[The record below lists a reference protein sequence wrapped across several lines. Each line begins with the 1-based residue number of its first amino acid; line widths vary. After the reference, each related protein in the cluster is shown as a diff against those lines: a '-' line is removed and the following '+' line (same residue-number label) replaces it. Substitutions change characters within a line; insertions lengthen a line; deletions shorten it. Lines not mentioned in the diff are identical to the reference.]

1 MNIAILG
8 GSFNPPH
15 ICHLFALQYML
26 AASDADQAWLLP
38 CYQHA
43 FGKTLA
49 PFEHRFAMCQLVVS
63 DFRDERVRALPLERD
78 RQGTSWTIETARHIK
93 RLHPDDE
100 LIWAIGSDVLFELDR
115 WRAFEELQ
123 RLITFFVVPRAGFS
137 ASSSPASSASAISAD
152 AAATLQRLRQ
162 HAQELER
169 QGMFLP
175 NISSSLIRERIQQRQ
190 PIRHLVP
197 ASVAAYID
205 AHRLYS

>member
-15 ICHLFALQYML
+15 VCHLFALQYML
-26 AASDADQAWLLP
+26 AASDAEQAWLLP

-49 PFEHRFAMCQLVVS
+49 PFEHRLAMCQLAVS

-78 RQGTSWTIETARHIK
+78 RQGTSWTIETVRCIK
-93 RLHPDDE
+93 RLRPNDD
-100 LIWAIGSDVLFELDR
+100 LLWAVGSDVLSELDR
-115 WRAFEELQ
+115 WKAFDELQ
-123 RLITFFVVPRAGFS
+123 RLITFFVIPRAGFS
-137 ASSSPASSASAISAD
+137 PLSAPAAPFLSEE
-152 AAATLQRLRQ
+152 AAATLRRLRQ
-162 HAQELER
+162 QAHELE
-169 QGMFLP
+169 QHGIFLP
-175 NISSSLIRERIQQRQ
+175 NISSSLIRDRIQQRQ

-205 AHRLYS
+205 AHRLYA